1 MLRKYNIE
9 EKSILNI
16 QEDFLKNKIT
26 SRDLV
31 LEYLNRIAS
40 FDQDSLR
47 LNSVLEIN
55 PDALQIAEALDY
67 ERKSFGLR
75 SNLHG
80 IPVFLKD
87 NILTKDKMHTSAGS
101 YALKDFYGDEDAFV
115 VKQLRKAGAIIL
127 GKTNMT
133 EWANYM
139 SGSMPSGYSS
149 RGGHVFSPYGKGLNV
164 GGSSSGSAIAVS
176 ANFCTVAIG
185 TQTSGSVINPSSENG
200 IVGLKPT
207 LGLVSRS
214 GIIPVSLIQDTAGA
228 MGRTVED
235 VAILLGAIIGYDRK
249 DPISIAGS
257 YNGYTDYT
265 QFLSRKGLEGVRLG
279 IPREFF
285 YDNLSGEE
293 SSIMDCMINV
303 MKQQGAVIVD
313 NITLSNA
320 KGLQSK
326 HYILYEFKS
335 EMNAFLKKHSSNL
348 PVSSLTELIAYH
360 KSHADIMLKYGQ
372 TFMIT
377 SNKTSG
383 TLTEPEY
390 LNHRMNELIQSRES
404 VDKAIFDNHL
414 DALVFP
420 SDKGVKLMDK
430 AGYPSMTIPAG
441 LLADGQPF
449 GITFSAEAFSESKL
463 LGMAYALEQSTHK
476 RIPPKLI

>member
-1 MLRKYNIE
+1 MLKKYNIE

-16 QEDFLKNKIT
+16 QEDFLNNEIT

-31 LEYLNRIAS
+31 LKYLDRIATY
-40 FDQDSLR
+40 DKNGLK
-47 LNSVLEIN
+47 LNSVIEIN
-55 PDALQIAEALDY
+55 PDALQIAETLDY
-67 ERKSFGLR
+67 ERKSLGLR

-87 NILTKDKMHTSAGS
+87 NILTRDKMHTSAGS

-139 SGSMPSGYSS
+139 GDSMPSGYSS
-149 RGGHVFSPYGKGLNV
+149 RGGHVYSPYGKELNV

-176 ANFCTVAIG
+176 ANFCTIAIG
-185 TQTSGSVINPSSENG
+185 TQTSGSVINPSIENG

-207 LGLVSRS
+207 IGLVSRS

-235 VAILLGAIIGYDRK
+235 VAILLGAIVGHDRK
-249 DPISIAGS
+249 DPITITSN
-257 YNGYTDYT
+257 YNGYSDYT
-265 QFLSRKGLEGVRLG
+265 QFLSMKGLEGVRLG

-285 YDNLSGEE
+285 FDSLSGEE
-293 SSIMDCMINV
+293 SSIMDSMINI

-313 NITLSNA
+313 DITLSNA
-320 KGLQSK
+320 KDLQAK
-326 HYILYEFKS
+326 HYILYEFKA
-335 EMNAFLKKHSSNL
+335 EINAFLKKYGSNL
-348 PVSSLTELIAYH
+348 PVSSLTELMAYH
-360 KSHADIMLKYGQ
+360 ETHADLMLKYGQ
-372 TFMIT
+372 AFMIT

-390 LNHRMNELIQSRES
+390 LKHRMKELIQSRES
-404 VDKAIFDNHL
+404 VDQAISENNL

-430 AGYPSMTIPAG
+430 AGYPSITVPAG
-441 LLADGQPF
+441 LLADRQPF
-449 GITFSAEAFSESKL
+449 GITFSAEAFSEPKL
-463 LGMAYALEQSTHK
+463 LSMAYALEQSTHK